1 MAYAQFAYHYD
12 RLMSDMP
19 YPSWMSFL
27 RQCWHK
33 YDVSP
38 QTLVDLGC
46 GTGSLSLP
54 LAQAGLKVIGID
66 ISSDMLAVAQD
77 KTEGLSKLPGFV
89 KGGSVQWI
97 EQDIREWELPNPVDC
112 AISFCDSLNYLTE
125 EDDISLAFER
135 TYAGL
140 AEGGLFIFDVHA
152 PLQLVGY
159 VESQPFIMDETDI
172 AYIWTC
178 DYDEARMEIEHHLSI
193 FEQQNGQG
201 SQLYRKIEETHTQ
214 RAYSREWITDQLVA
228 CGFDILSVSADF
240 SFDAPEDQSERLFFV
255 ARRP

>member
-27 RQCWHK
+27 RQCWQQ

-54 LAQAGLKVIGID
+54 LAQAGLQVTGID

-77 KTEGLSKLPGFV
+77 KSEELRKLSGFA
-89 KGGSVQWI
+89 KGGSVQWM
-97 EQDIREWELPNPVDC
+97 EQDMREWLLSAPVDC
-112 AISFCDSLNYLTE
+112 VISFCDCLNYLTDE
-125 EDDISLAFER
+125 ADIRLAMEKS
-135 TYAGL
+135 YAGL
-140 AEGGLFIFDVHA
+140 RSGGLFIFDIHA
-152 PLQLVGY
+152 PRQLVGY
-159 VESQPFIMDETDI
+159 AESQPFVMDEQDI
-172 AYIWTC
+172 SYIWTC

-193 FEQQNGQG
+193 FERQNVKGLD
-201 SQLYRKIEETHTQ
+201 LYRKIEETHVQ
-214 RAYSREWITDQLVA
+214 RAYPQEWMVDQLNA

-240 SFDAPEDQSERLFFV
+240 TFEPPTQQSERLFFV

>member
-12 RLMSDMP
+12 RLMTDMP

-27 RQCWHK
+27 RQCWHQ
-33 YDVSP
+33 YDVIP
-38 QTLVDLGC
+38 HTLVDLGC

-54 LAQAGLKVIGID
+54 LAQAGLQVTGID
-66 ISSDMLAVAQD
+66 ISTDMLAVAQD
-77 KTEGLSKLPGFV
+77 KTENLRKLSGFT

-97 EQDIREWELPNPVDC
+97 EQDMREWELPNRVDC
-112 AISFCDSLNYLTE
+112 VISFCDCLNYLTE
-125 EDDISLAFER
+125 EDEVRLTFER
-135 TYAGL
+135 TFAGL
-140 AEGGLFIFDVHA
+140 AAGGLFVFDVHA
-152 PLQLVGY
+152 PRQLVEY
-159 VESQPFIMDETDI
+159 AQSQPFIMDEPDI

-193 FEQQNGQG
+193 FDRQNVKGVD
-201 SQLYRKIEETHTQ
+201 LYRKIEETHVQ
-214 RAYSREWITDQLVA
+214 RAYPMQWIEDQLEA

-240 SFDAPEDQSERLFFV
+240 SFDPPVEQSERLFFV